1 MHQISFGNV
10 LKEARLA
17 RGLDLATV
25 SRELRI
31 RQDIIVAIENSDF
44 SRMPSRGYARN
55 MIIAYARLLGLN
67 AQDISRMYLDQEY
80 AYQVEQAHRS
90 VGDTIQMHNEPYRS
104 SSGPRS
110 GQTGRFSRTNPQD
123 ASNRGSSMAQ
133 PRSSSRYSQR
143 ELYDG
148 SSNGFGRRMYS
159 QNADEPPYA
168 PRNNAPV
175 AHRAR
180 RSAMTDGRYTNLYS
194 APKNIPNPN
203 RNKTIILG
211 AVVAIVLLI
220 ILIVALF
227 LTHRSE
233 PQTNIPVTGVD
244 VTAQQQ
250 PSETQEEQPTVTETP
265 PSEFTLRYE
274 IADGSETYLEIYV
287 DGEIEEAD
295 TITGPAENTFTS
307 SDSIRFVST
316 ETSGVTVYI
325 NDEEVELTTNDSCVV
340 NTEYTFDDI
349 LDQWYEDHPGA
360 KRTTSTSSSSGSSS
374 STSNSDTTQD
384 STENSSDSSTTE
396 DETSSSDS
404 SSTAE

>member
-1 MHQISFGNV
+1 MHHISFGNV

-90 VGDTIQMHNEPYRS
+90 VGNTIQMHDEPYRRGS
-104 SSGPRS
+104 SSSTQS
-110 GQTGRFSRTNPQD
+110 GQTGRFER
-123 ASNRGSSMAQ
+123 ASARQGSAAN
-133 PRSSSRYSQR
+133 RSSSTSRVAR
-143 ELYDG
+143 KDLYDG

-180 RSAMTDGRYTNLYS
+180 RSAMSEGRYTNLYS
-194 APKNIPNPN
+194 APKNIPRPN
-203 RNKTIILG
+203 RNRNIAIG
-211 AVVAIVLLI
+211 VGVAVVLII
-220 ILIVALF
+220 ILIVVMLF
-227 LTHRSE
+227 SHRSE

-244 VTAQQQ
+244 ATAQQ
-250 PSETQEEQPTVTETP
+250 TQQEDTTTQPTTTETAP
-265 PSEFTLRYE
+265 TEFTLRYE
-274 IADGSETYLEIYV
+274 VADGSESYIEVYI
-287 DGEIEEAD
+287 DGASQESS
-295 TITGPAENTFTS
+295 TVTGPAEQTYTCS
-307 SDSIRFVST
+307 SELRFVST
-316 ETSGVTVYI
+316 ETDGITVYI
-325 NDEEVELTTNDSCVV
+325 NDEPVELTTNDSGIV
-340 NTEYTFDDI
+340 NTTFTFEEI
-349 LDQWYEDHPGA
+349 LNQWYEAHPDVA
-360 KRTTSTSSSSGSSS
+360 RPSASSTDSKSGTDTQSQGSSSSTRSSDSDSSGSSS
-374 STSNSDTTQD
+374 
-384 STENSSDSSTTE
+384 DSSN
-396 DETSSSDS
+396 
-404 SSTAE
+404 